1 MSANA
6 PLIPAFSAR
15 QSLAAP
21 IALAALIAIA
31 PQTSSAQSAIAP
43 PQSTAPQAA
52 AWQTAA
58 GGHMEF
64 EVASIRRSEP
74 GTFLR
79 PNMVL
84 NAEDTPVPTGGTFV
98 ANFSLLIFIEFAWN
112 LMPTREQ
119 ENAMVAHLPG
129 WVSSDHFVIRAQFSG
144 NPTKDQIRLMMQS
157 LLAER
162 FGLAVRFESREAPV
176 FALVAS
182 RPEKLGPRIRPH
194 SEGPACDAAV
204 AAPADPAS
212 PTLPPGGFVAAC
224 GRVLTVDGPNH
235 TVVLGARN
243 ITLDHLAGYLGDIAN
258 MDRPLVNQTGL
269 SGTYDFSMSW
279 LPEHDSPSAAPNAQP
294 PDAQGPSFNEA
305 LTDDLG
311 LKLKPTRAVIQT
323 LVIAHVEQPTP
334 N

>member
-1 MSANA
+1 
-6 PLIPAFSAR
+6 
-15 QSLAAP
+15 
-21 IALAALIAIA
+21 
-31 PQTSSAQSAIAP
+31 
-43 PQSTAPQAA
+43 
-52 AWQTAA
+52 
-58 GGHMEF
+58 MEF

-74 GTFLR
+74 GTFMR

-84 NAEDTPVPTGGTFV
+84 NAEDTPVPAGGLFV

-112 LMPTREQ
+112 IMPTREQ
-119 ENAMVAHLPG
+119 EGDLVAHLPR

-162 FGLAVRFESREAPV
+162 FGLTVHFESHQAPV

-182 RPEKLGPRIRPH
+182 KPGKLGQRIRPH
-194 SEGPACDAAV
+194 AEGPACNAAV
-204 AAPADPAS
+204 VIPADPAS

-224 GRVLTVDGPNH
+224 GRVSAVDGPNH

-243 ITLDHLAGYLGDIAN
+243 ITFDHLAGYLGDIAN
-258 MDRPLVNQTGL
+258 MDRPLVNETGL

-279 LPEHDSPSAAPNAQP
+279 LPEHDSRSAAVNELP
-294 PDAQGPSFNEA
+294 PDAQGPSFSEA
-305 LTDDLG
+305 LNDDLG
-311 LKLKPTRAVIQT
+311 LKMKPTRAVIQT
-323 LVIAHVEQPTP
+323 LVIDHVEQPTP